1 MDNLLYILP
10 ALACP
15 VGMGLMMWLVMRGK
29 RPTADQPPYTAPTT
43 AQEQELA
50 RLRKEVEA
58 LRDEQTPKTDLRKGS
73 PA

>member
-15 VGMGLMMWLVMRGK
+15 VGMGLMMWFMMRGK
-29 RPTADQPPYTAPTT
+29 RPADGQPHTAPTT
-43 AQEQELA
+43 AQEQELT
-50 RLRKEVEA
+50 RLRKEVDA
-58 LRDEQTPKTDLRKGS
+58 LRGEQSPKADLHKGS